1 MNEGPRLTLG
11 GRETYPSGVLLVA
24 ILIGGILSGATAAIS
39 GFGIGSLLTP
49 LLAAR
54 YGMPLA
60 VAAVSIPH
68 AIATAV
74 RCWRLRSHI
83 DWSVMRSFGVLSA
96 VGGLTGA
103 LLYSRFDAVMLTRIL
118 GALLIATGIAAVTE
132 WVKRIHAHGAGANL
146 LGLTSGFFGG
156 IAGNQGGLR
165 SGALMAFRLSP
176 VALVATATATG
187 LAVDAARLPV
197 YLWTTGSKLVALG
210 TPILTATIGVLIGT
224 FIGERLLM
232 GLSARAFRLVV
243 GTFIGLLGV
252 WLLASSLI
260 R

>member
-1 MNEGPRLTLG
+1 M
-11 GRETYPSGVLLVA
+11 LLAA

-54 YGMPLA
+54 YGMSLA

-74 RCWRLRSHI
+74 RCWRLRASI
-83 DWSVMRSFGVLSA
+83 DGSVLRSFGLLSA
-96 VGGLTGA
+96 VGGLAGA
-103 LLYSRFDAVMLTRIL
+103 LLYTRFDAVMLTRIL
-118 GALLIATGIAAVTE
+118 GVLLVATGIAAVTE
-132 WVKRIHAHGAGANL
+132 WVKRLHPRGVGASV
-146 LGLTSGFFGG
+146 LGLASGFFGG

-176 VALVATATATG
+176 IALVATATATG

-197 YLWTTGSKLVALG
+197 YLWTTGPKLVALAS
-210 TPILTATIGVLIGT
+210 PIGAATIGVLIGT
-224 FIGERLLM
+224 FIGEHMLM

-243 GTFIGLLGV
+243 GTFIGALGV
-252 WLLASSLI
+252 WLLFSAHLK
-260 R
+260 

>member
-1 MNEGPRLTLG
+1 MLRSPPPR
-11 GRETYPSGVLLVA
+11 RNQPQDVALLAA
-24 ILIGGILSGATAAIS
+24 ILAGGILSGATAAIS

-54 YGMPLA
+54 YGMSLA

-68 AIATAV
+68 AIATAL
-74 RCWRLRSHI
+74 RCWRLRAHI
-83 DWSVMRSFGVLSA
+83 EWTVLRSFGALSA
-96 VGGLTGA
+96 IGGLGGA
-103 LLYSRFDAVMLTRIL
+103 LLYSRFDSRLLTRVL
-118 GALLIATGIAAVTE
+118 GVLLIATAIAAVTE
-132 WVKRIHAHGAGANL
+132 WVQRMQLRGVGPHA
-146 LGLTSGFFGG
+146 LGLVSGFFGG

-176 VALVATATATG
+176 LALVATATATG

-197 YLWTTGSKLVALG
+197 YLWTAGSRLTALYA
-210 TPILTATIGVLIGT
+210 PIAAATIGVVIGT
-224 FIGERLLM
+224 LAGERLLM

-252 WLLASSLI
+252 WLLLSA
-260 R
+260 

>member
-1 MNEGPRLTLG
+1 MG
-11 GRETYPSGVLLVA
+11 LLAA
-24 ILIGGILSGATAAIS
+24 ILAGGILSGATAAIS

-74 RCWRLRSHI
+74 RCWRLRASI
-83 DWSVMRSFGVLSA
+83 DWTVLRSFGVLSA
-96 VGGLTGA
+96 IGGLSGA

-132 WVKRIHAHGAGANL
+132 WVKRIRPRGAGSYA
-146 LGLTSGFFGG
+146 LGLISGFFGG

-165 SGALMAFRLSP
+165 AGALMAFGLTP

-187 LAVDAARLPV
+187 LAVDAARMPV
-197 YLWTTGSKLVALG
+197 YLWTTGGRLVPLAA
-210 TPILTATIGVLIGT
+210 PIGAATVGVLIGT
-224 FIGERLLM
+224 LVGEKMLM
-232 GLSARAFRLVV
+232 GLSARAFRIVV
-243 GTFIGLLGV
+243 GGFIGLLGV
-252 WLLASSLI
+252 WLLLGARTSAGH
-260 R
+260 